1 MTHHTTTP
9 TADDIEAALEK
20 MAPKIEQGYAEKT
33 DVVLPTPAQI
43 EADIAQRR
51 AQITDAQK
59 AMIDMRAQIVE
70 WESQIAALKKLGRK
84 AMARL

>member
-1 MTHHTTTP
+1 MTHHTP
-9 TADDIEAALEK
+9 TADDIKAALE
-20 MAPKIEQGYAEKT
+20 AQVPKIEQGYAEKT
-33 DVVLPTPAQI
+33 AVSLPTPAQI

-70 WESQIAALKKLGRK
+70 WDAQITALKKLGRK